1 MTKENWKKIILI
13 AVVVTTTLLFN
24 HSSKSGSG
32 TGEGVVYKNPGNEV
46 QPILSASTYDSI
58 QADPLIGTLNA
69 TDSAT
74 NGLNNSGNSEVSA
87 GVPTANELSNNE
99 NDISRQDVE
108 LKAGLQGLG
117 FKKIRSD
124 SMFDFQGAAA
134 IVSDLETGEIYFDF
148 NPTRLWPTAS
158 LTKLM
163 TAATAM
169 TEARMPETIELLN
182 SDFAVD
188 SPGGFFRAG
197 DRYSFDDFLR
207 GTLMTSSNAGSEALA
222 RIFGRE
228 NFLAD
233 MNNLAKE
240 WGLQNT
246 VFKDPTG
253 LSISNQSTAYDLK
266 EMVSKIYRDY
276 SDILKMTRRSTW
288 VAIETTSK
296 RRVKFV
302 SNNNFAGRADF
313 LGGKT
318 GYTEEANGN
327 LVSIFSYSGR
337 PIMVVV
343 LGTNDRFGE
352 TGRLLNW
359 FKSNYAIN

>member
-1 MTKENWKKIILI
+1 MTKDNWKKIILI
-13 AVVVTTTLLFN
+13 AVVVVTTLLFN

-32 TGEGVVYKNPGNEV
+32 TGEGVVYKTPSAEV
-46 QPILSASTYDSI
+46 QPILSASTYDSV
-58 QADPLIGTLNA
+58 QSNSLAGASDA
-69 TDSAT
+69 TNSAT
-74 NGLNNSGNSEVSA
+74 SDSNSSGNGSA
-87 GVPTANELSNNE
+87 PSVPVADQLNSNE
-99 NDISRQDVE
+99 NEASMQDVE

-117 FKKIRSD
+117 FKKIKSD
-124 SMFDFQGAAA
+124 STFDFQGAAA

-163 TAATAM
+163 TAVTAM
-169 TEARMPETIELLN
+169 TEAKTPGTVELLS
-182 SDFAVD
+182 SDFDVE

-197 DRYSFDDFLR
+197 DKYSLDDFLR
-207 GTLMTSSNAGSEALA
+207 GTLMTSSNAGCEALA
-222 RIFGRE
+222 RTFGRE

-276 SDILKMTRRSTW
+276 PDILKMTRRSSW
-288 VAIETTSK
+288 VAIEVNSK

-302 SNNNFAGRADF
+302 SNNSFAGRADF

-327 LVSIFSYSGR
+327 LISIFSYSGR
-337 PIMVVV
+337 PIMVIV

-359 FKSNYAIN
+359 FKSNYTIN